1 MKLFFHCAM
10 GLTLV
15 VASEAALAQASKY
28 PVRPVRMVV
37 GFSPGGATDI
47 IARSLAPPLTES
59 LGQSVVVENRPGAS
73 SQIAGDLVAK
83 SPPDGHVLMMTTQTL
98 MTSAM
103 IEKKTY
109 PDIMRDF
116 SHVSLTATSDLIL
129 AVNPSLPVRNV
140 KELIALARARPGELN
155 YGSGG
160 VGTTLHLGGELLK
173 TMAKVNIVHVP
184 YKGEAPA
191 IIDVIAG
198 HMPVSFC
205 NVTACNAFVQAGKM
219 RALAVT
225 GLQRTPAVPGVP
237 TVSESGLP
245 GFEVVGFFGVIAPVA
260 TPREIVTRLNGEI
273 GKALARPDIRERF
286 ISQALEPGN
295 LTADQFTD
303 YIKAAAVKWGKLIRE
318 AGITI
323 K

>member
-1 MKLFFHCAM
+1 MKLAHWIA
-10 GLTLV
+10 GL
-15 VASEAALAQASKY
+15 ALATATGAAFAQAKY

-47 IARSLAPPLTES
+47 IARNLAQPLTES

-109 PDIMRDF
+109 PDLVKDF
-116 SHVSLTATSDLIL
+116 AAVSLTATSPLIL
-129 AVNPSLPVRNV
+129 AVNPALPVRSV

-155 YGSGG
+155 YASGG
-160 VGTTLHLGGELLK
+160 IGTTLHLGGELLK
-173 TMAKVNIVHVP
+173 NMAKINIVHVP

-198 HMPVSFC
+198 HMPISFC
-205 NVTACNAFVQAGKM
+205 NVTACNTFVQTGKM

-225 GLQRTPAVPGVP
+225 GLQRIPVVPGVP
-237 TVSESGLP
+237 TVAEAGLP
-245 GFEVVGFFGVIAPVA
+245 GFEVVGFFGLIAPAA

-273 GKALARPDIRERF
+273 GKALARPDIRKNF
-286 ISQALEPGN
+286 ASQALEPGN
-295 LTADQFTD
+295 LTAEQFSD
-303 YIKAAAVKWGKLIRE
+303 YIKSAATKWGKLIKE
-318 AGITI
+318 AGIE
-323 K
+323 

>member
-1 MKLFFHCAM
+1 MKLVHCIA
-10 GLTLV
+10 GI
-15 VASEAALAQASKY
+15 ALAATTGVAFAQAKY
-28 PVRPVRMVV
+28 PVRAVRMIV

-47 IARSLAPPLTES
+47 IARNLAPPLTES

-109 PDIMRDF
+109 PDIMKDF
-116 SHVSLTATSDLIL
+116 SHVTLTATSDLIL
-129 AVNPSLPVRNV
+129 AVNPALPVRNV

-155 YGSGG
+155 YASGG
-160 VGTTLHLGGELLK
+160 IGTTLHLGGELLK
-173 TMAKVNIVHVP
+173 NMAKVNIVHVP

-191 IIDVIAG
+191 IIDLIAG

-205 NVTACNAFVQAGKM
+205 NVTACNTFVQSGKI

-245 GFEVVGFFGVIAPVA
+245 GFEVVGYFGVLAPAA
-260 TPREIVTRLNGEI
+260 TPREIVTRLNAEI
-273 GKALARPDIRERF
+273 NKALARPDIKERF
-286 ISQALEPGN
+286 AAQALYPGN
-295 LTADQFTD
+295 LTADEWSA
-303 YIKAAAVKWGKLIRE
+303 YIKTSAVKWGKLIKE
-318 AGITI
+318 AGIQ
-323 K
+323 

>member
-1 MKLFFHCAM
+1 MI
-10 GLTLV
+10 LV
-15 VASEAALAQASKY
+15 RWIVPFALLASGDTLAQAPKFPVK
-28 PVRPVRMVV
+28 PVRVIV

-59 LGQSVVVENRPGAS
+59 LGQSVIVENRPGAS
-73 SQIAGDLVAK
+73 SQIAGDIVAK
-83 SPPDGHVLMMTTQTL
+83 SPPDGHTLMMTTQTL

-109 PDIMRDF
+109 PDILKNF
-116 SHVSLTATSDLIL
+116 THVALTATSDLIL
-129 AVNPSLPVRNV
+129 AVNPSLPVRSV
-140 KELIALARARPGELN
+140 KELIALARARPGELS
-155 YGSGG
+155 YASGG

-173 TMAKVNIVHVP
+173 NMAKINIVHVP

-191 IIDVIAG
+191 IIDLIAG

-205 NVTACNAFVQAGKM
+205 NVTACNTHVQSGRM

-245 GFEVVGFFGVIAPVA
+245 GFEVVGYFGVLAPAA
-260 TPREIVTRLNGEI
+260 TSREIVTRLNAEI
-273 GKALARPDIRERF
+273 NKALARPDIKDRF
-286 ISQALEPGN
+286 ASQALYPGI
-295 LTADQFTD
+295 LTADEWSA
-303 YIKAAAVKWGKLIRE
+303 YIRASAVKWGKLIQD
-318 AGITI
+318 AGIQ
-323 K
+323 